1 MTFKLTILGTSASL
15 PAYGRNQSAQLLE
28 IGKQTFLIDCGE
40 GTQLQLN
47 QYKIKAH
54 KIDHIVIS
62 HLHGDHYLGLVG
74 LLCSMHLQGR
84 KKKLFLYG
92 STGLEEIITTQLRY
106 SRTHLKYH
114 ITFHRLDC
122 DQSNV
127 IYENETLSLVA
138 FPLEHRIPCCGFI
151 WREKS
156 KPKRINKTTL
166 PENLSLVN
174 IVKLKRGEDIM
185 DDAGELIHKN
195 ESLTLPAK
203 KSRSY
208 AYCSDTKCD
217 ESITQ
222 YIEGVDLLYHEST
235 FLEDMAD
242 RAAITYHS
250 TAKQAAQ
257 VAKMANV
264 NQLLLG
270 HFSARYKD
278 ISPFLAEAT
287 PIFEATSL
295 AIEGDVIELN
305 E

>member
-1 MTFKLTILGTSASL
+1 MIFKLTILGTSASL

-47 QYKIKAH
+47 HYKIKAH
-54 KIDHIVIS
+54 KVDHVLIS

-84 KKKLFLYG
+84 KRKLILYG
-92 STGLEEIITTQLRY
+92 PTGLEEIITTQLRY
-106 SRTHLKYH
+106 SRTHLNYQ

-127 IYENETLSLVA
+127 IFDNETLSLVA
-138 FPLEHRIPCCGFI
+138 FPLEHRIPCCGFV

-156 KPKRINKTTL
+156 KPKRINKATL

-174 IVKLKRGEDIM
+174 IVKLKKGEDIV
-185 DDAGELIHKN
+185 DENGELVYKN

-208 AYCSDTKCD
+208 AYCSDTKYD

-222 YIEGVDLLYHEST
+222 HIKEVDLLYHEST
-235 FLEDMAD
+235 FLDDMID
-242 RAAITYHS
+242 RASITYHS

-257 VAKMANV
+257 IGKLANV

-278 ISPFLAEAT
+278 VSPFLSEAMQV
-287 PIFEATSL
+287 FEATRL
-295 AIEGDVIELN
+295 AIEGNIIELN